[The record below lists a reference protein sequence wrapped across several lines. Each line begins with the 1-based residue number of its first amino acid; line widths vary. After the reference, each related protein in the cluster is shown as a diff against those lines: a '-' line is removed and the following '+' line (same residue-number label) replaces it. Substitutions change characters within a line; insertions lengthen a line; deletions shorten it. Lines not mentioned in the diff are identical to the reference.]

1 MQNTLA
7 IAFLAGALAL
17 AGVPASGLE
26 LPDYGSKNFSPS
38 GDTPAYF
45 TNEAAPVAARTADT
59 TANDWSAVDAEAPE
73 PSLGASTP
81 SRGHLGR
88 HGRQASSQRSAKHV
102 VGKPRSAYRSA
113 HLARSGGDQT
123 VATSPLRKA
132 NREPTRA
139 ANAKGS
145 ARTGSVNAAKTT
157 TAKQGK
163 SAARHVR
170 AEAGSPT
177 AGPGAPPL

>member
-45 TNEAAPVAARTADT
+45 TNEATPVAARTADT
-59 TANDWSAVDAEAPE
+59 TANDWSAVDAKAPE

-102 VGKPRSAYRSA
+102 VGKTRSAYHSA
-113 HLARSGGDQT
+113 HLARSGGNQT
-123 VATSPLRKA
+123 AATSSSRKA
-132 NREPTRA
+132 NREPSGA
-139 ANAKGS
+139 ADAKGS

-157 TAKQGK
+157 TARQGK

-177 AGPGAPPL
+177 AGSGAPPL

>member
-7 IAFLAGALAL
+7 IAFLASALAL

-73 PSLGASTP
+73 PSLGASS
-81 SRGHLGR
+81 SRGHTGR
-88 HGRQASSQRSAKHV
+88 HGRRVSSQRSTKHV
-102 VGKPRSAYRSA
+102 MGKPGSAYRSA
-113 HLARSGGDQT
+113 HSTGSGGNQA
-123 VATSPLRKA
+123 VVTSPSRKA
-132 NREPTRA
+132 NREPTGA

-145 ARTGSVNAAKTT
+145 ARIGSVNATKTT

-177 AGPGAPPL
+177 AGAPPL